1 MGLMDTLKG
10 LLGGGGAKTG
20 NPLAD
25 MLLKGLSGKGGAGLG
40 AIGGLGGLGGL
51 LGKFQS
57 AGLGDKAQSWVA
69 TGPNQAISG
78 DEVERALGSDAVGQ
92 LASKAGM
99 SPAQAKDGLAS
110 MLPNLVDKLTPG
122 GQLPTGGLGG
132 LLKGLKL

>member
-1 MGLMDTLKG
+1 MGLLDTLKG
-10 LLGGGGAKTG
+10 LLGGGGANTG

-57 AGLGDKAQSWVA
+57 AGLGDKAQSWVG
-69 TGPNQAISG
+69 TGSNEAVSG
-78 DEVERALGSDAVGQ
+78 DEVEQALGSDAISQ
-92 LASKAGM
+92 LAAKTGM
-99 SPAQAKDGLAS
+99 SAGQAKDGLAS
-110 MLPNLVDKLTPG
+110 MLPGLIDKLTPG

-132 LLKGLKL
+132 LMKGLKL